1 MKKNRLTVGQLA
13 KKANVSIR
21 TLQYYDS
28 IDLLKP
34 SALTEAGRRL
44 YDEQDLAIL
53 HQIITMKK
61 FGLSL
66 EDIRKRLVPVD
77 NEADVIKVLDNQ
89 SAIIQEEIAK
99 ASKVLTSINLVR
111 RDIEENN
118 MVDWSKYAKMM
129 ELVNDNNEYYWVT
142 KFLDDELLETIQH
155 VYEIDDKADHGMDW
169 FRLGMEKVLDLKARG
184 LAPESQEAQEL
195 ARKWWDFMDKYS
207 QGDEGMLMKLY
218 EFYSHGDQWPDGFGE
233 MQTQSRTYLE
243 RAIQVYMERNKHE
256 SSQ

>member
-1 MKKNRLTVGQLA
+1 MKNGKLSVGQLA

-34 SALTEAGRRL
+34 LAMTEGGRRL
-44 YDEQDLAIL
+44 YNEEDLAVL

-77 NEADVIKVLDNQ
+77 NEADVIKVLESQ
-89 SAIIQEEIAK
+89 SAIIQEEIEK
-99 ASKVLTSINLVR
+99 ANKVLTSIDLVH
-111 RDIEENN
+111 RDIEKNN
-118 MVDWSKYAKMM
+118 KVDWSKYAKMM

-142 KFLDDELLETIQH
+142 KFLDEEMLEKIQH
-155 VYEIDDKADHGMDW
+155 IHEKDENPDHAMNW
-169 FRLGMEKVLDLKARG
+169 LRSGMEKVLVLEAKG
-184 LAPESQEAQEL
+184 ISPQSEEAQEL
-195 ARKWWDFMDKYS
+195 AGQWWNFMEKYT
-207 QGDEGMLMKLY
+207 QGNESMMMKLY

-233 MQTQSRTYLE
+233 IQAKSRDYLE
-243 RAIQVYMERNKHE
+243 QAIKVFMERKSNGPG
-256 SSQ
+256 Q